1 MQVVGIT
8 NQQEVFVVS
17 DKTPFKINQVL
28 VINDERQGLLR
39 GEVVE
44 TSAYN
49 RFIPLDINGDFVDKN
64 VIASLRAL
72 GYSIDENTL
81 YIAKVRLM
89 VEAEYPIQVGSE
101 ARIPEFNEVKDL
113 LLKSSLKNGLVLGLV
128 KSSEELYETMDDE
141 LKDMF
146 LIYQD
151 GKILNQNGVP
161 FIFDISSMQQYP
173 HIGIFGGSGSG
184 KSFGLRV
191 ILEELMKKN
200 IPTVVLDPHFEM
212 SFRENQSGVDSKYI
226 YDFRDKY
233 KNLEIGKDVGVKF
246 QDLTTRDLINLIGAA
261 SAGTLTDSM
270 SNVIE
275 QVHKNKDTYI
285 TFENRLALLKEALEI
300 GSDKKILDR
309 KNKCDDDMDASRYD
323 EMLEI
328 FRQFSS
334 LPLQSVNGVYWRL
347 QRLYKDGLFTND
359 ISKVEKCLMEGK
371 LAVVQGPIKILNVFS
386 TYLISNLYHK
396 RRDYRDALQKGEDKD
411 FFPPFVIAFDESHN
425 FAPKGYDTPSKSII
439 KEIAQEGRKYGVF
452 LILATQR
459 PTLLDETVTAQLNT
473 KLVFRTVRASDIAT
487 IKEETDITNEEAKR
501 LPYLRSGDVFI
512 SSALFGRT
520 IPVRIRLSH
529 TTTSHTQN
537 PFDEL
542 LNFRDKKYEDVYRE
556 IESYLPI
563 YGTEYLNILSK
574 VNREKI
580 KDIDD
585 LKHSLDILAEKG
597 YIKKQKNFLGEYYDR
612 I

>member
-17 DKTPFKINQVL
+17 DKTPFKINQIL

-49 RFIPLDINGDFVDKN
+49 RFIPLDINGDFVDKS
-64 VIASLRAL
+64 VIASLKAL

-101 ARIPEFNEVKDL
+101 VRVPKFDEVKDL
-113 LLKSSLKNGLVLGLV
+113 LLKSKLESGLVLGV
-128 KSSEELYETMDDE
+128 IKSSEELYDTMEDE
-141 LKDMF
+141 LKDRF
-146 LIYQD
+146 LLYQD
-151 GKILNQNGVP
+151 GKIINQNGVP
-161 FIFDISSMQQYP
+161 FIFDIASMQQYP

-212 SFRENQSGVDSKYI
+212 NFRENQKDIDIKYQ
-226 YDFRDKY
+226 YDFIDRFEC
-233 KNLEIGKDVGVKF
+233 LEIGKAVGVKF
-246 QDLTTRDLINLIGAA
+246 DNLTNRDLINLIGAA

-270 SNVIE
+270 TNVIE
-275 QVHKNKDTYI
+275 QVHKNKDTYFS
-285 TFENRLALLKEALEI
+285 FERRLSLLKEALEI
-300 GSDKKILDR
+300 GSEKKILDR
-309 KNKCDDDMDASRYD
+309 KAKCDDDMDAGKFD
-323 EMLEI
+323 EMIEVYRE
-328 FRQFSS
+328 FGS
-334 LPLQSVNGVYWRL
+334 LPPQSVNGVLWRL
-347 QRLYKDGLFTND
+347 QRLYKDGIFTND
-359 ISKVEKCLMEGK
+359 ITRVEKCLKDGK
-371 LAVVQGPIKILNVFS
+371 IAVVQGPIKLLNVFS
-386 TYLISNLYHK
+386 TYLISNIYHK
-396 RRDYRDALQKGEDKD
+396 RRDYRDSVQRGEKKD
-411 FFPPFVIAFDESHN
+411 FFPPFIIAFDESHN

-520 IPVRIRLSH
+520 VPVRIRLSH

-542 LNFRDKKYEDVYRE
+542 LSFRDKKYEEVYQE
-556 IESYLPI
+556 IEKFLPI
-563 YGTEYLNILSK
+563 YTTDLLNILTK
-574 VNREKI
+574 VNRDKI
-580 KDIDD
+580 KDIED
-585 LKHSLDILAEKG
+585 LKYYLDELSKRGFIT
-597 YIKKQKNFLGEYYDR
+597 KNSAFLGEYYDR
-612 I
+612 K